1 MKQVACLLAVVL
13 IMSACKKKTFADID
27 LQGHR
32 GARGLYPENTIQ
44 GMLMA
49 VDLGVNTL
57 EMDLAVTFDRVV
69 ILSHEP
75 YMSSEICLHPMG
87 VEILPS
93 HEKRYNIFDMTYDEV
108 RRFDCGTKE
117 HPRFPEQQRAR
128 EVKPRLDETI
138 SIVEDY
144 VKDKNKKPVNYNI
157 EIKSLPEGDNLFHPD
172 PTDFA
177 ELVFKTIDGK
187 IEWERVTI
195 QSFDFRVLQVF
206 RKKYPH
212 VKLAALVENQKSWEE
227 NIKALGFTPDIYSC
241 YYELLTK
248 DIVLALQK
256 KKMKVIPW
264 TVNERADM
272 DRLLEWGVDGLI
284 TDYPN
289 RTK

>member
-1 MKQVACLLAVVL
+1 
-13 IMSACKKKTFADID
+13 
-27 LQGHR
+27 
-32 GARGLYPENTIQ
+32 
-44 GMLMA
+44 
-49 VDLGVNTL
+49 
-57 EMDLAVTFDRVV
+57 
-69 ILSHEP
+69 
-75 YMSSEICLHPMG
+75 
-87 VEILPS
+87 
-93 HEKRYNIFDMTYDEV
+93 
-108 RRFDCGTKE
+108 
-117 HPRFPEQQRAR
+117 
-128 EVKPRLDETI
+128 
-138 SIVEDY
+138 
-144 VKDKNKKPVNYNI
+144 
-157 EIKSLPEGDNLFHPD
+157 
-172 PTDFA
+172 
-177 ELVFKTIDGK
+177 
-187 IEWERVTI
+187 VTI

-272 DRLLEWGVDGLI
+272 DRLLDWGVDGLI